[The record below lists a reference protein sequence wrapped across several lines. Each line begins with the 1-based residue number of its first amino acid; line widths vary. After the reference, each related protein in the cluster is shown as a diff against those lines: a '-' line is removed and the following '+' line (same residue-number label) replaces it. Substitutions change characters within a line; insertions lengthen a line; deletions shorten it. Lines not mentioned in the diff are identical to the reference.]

1 MQLCNHF
8 QDGKIILQG
17 QPVSTLI
24 KSGPEEQSSLEE
36 QIANLFFFWV
46 FVCFF
51 FGEDLFLNK
60 GAVIKW
66 DSC

>member
-1 MQLCNHF
+1 MQLCNLF

-24 KSGPEEQSSLEE
+24 KSGPEKQSGLEE
-36 QIANLFFFWV
+36 QIAKLFYFFFS
-46 FVCFF
+46 
-51 FGEDLFLNK
+51 GEDLFLNK